1 MEVPRDL
8 KYTKEHEWAKVEGN
22 LATVGIT
29 DYAQQKLGDM
39 VYVELPEVDAE
50 VKAMEPFGIIESVK
64 AASDLYAP
72 VSGKVIEVHEEL
84 LEDPKLI
91 NQDPYGQGWMIRVEI
106 ADGTDQ
112 LLSPEEYES
121 WVNEEENR

>member
-8 KYTKEHEWAKVEGN
+8 KYTKEHEWARVEGN

-50 VKAMEPFGIIESVK
+50 VKAMEPFGIVESVK

-72 VSGKVIEVHEEL
+72 VSGKVIEVHGEL

-106 ADGTDQ
+106 ADGADQ

-121 WVNEEENR
+121 WVNQEENR